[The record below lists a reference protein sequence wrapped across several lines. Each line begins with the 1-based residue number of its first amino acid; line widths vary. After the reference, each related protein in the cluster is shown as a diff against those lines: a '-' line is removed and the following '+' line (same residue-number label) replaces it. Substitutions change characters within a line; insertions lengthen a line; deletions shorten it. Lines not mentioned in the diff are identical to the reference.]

1 MSLKID
7 LKIFI
12 LMILF
17 YFTNQLEIYLYIMLF
32 AIIHEC
38 GHLLV
43 GLILGEKPE
52 TIKLTPLGLSMILK
66 INTYEYNK
74 KIKNANLLEL
84 KKIFIFIAGPIT
96 NIMIVLISNFISRS
110 DLDLELI
117 IYSNLLIA
125 IFNLLPIYP
134 LDGGRVVKSI
144 LHIFIGKMKSEKIIN
159 DISIITTIFLTAV
172 ASITIYYY
180 QNIAIFLIIIYMWY
194 LVIKENKEY
203 KMKQRIY
210 EFLK

>member
-43 GLILGEKPE
+43 GLILGERPQV
-52 TIKLTPLGLSMILK
+52 IKLTPFGLSMIFK
-66 INTYEYNK
+66 INIYEYNR

-84 KKIFIFIAGPIT
+84 KRILIFLAGPIT
-96 NIMIVLISNFISRS
+96 NIVIVVISNFICKSN
-110 DLDLELI
+110 LEFI
-117 IYSNLLIA
+117 IYSNLIIA

-134 LDGGRVVKSI
+134 LDGGRVIKSF

-159 DISIITTIFLTAV
+159 DISIISTIFLTAV

-180 QNIAIFLIIIYMWY
+180 QNIAIFLIIIYIWY
-194 LVIKENKEY
+194 LVIKENREY
-203 KMKQRIY
+203 KIKQRIY
-210 EFLK
+210 EILK

>member
-12 LMILF
+12 LIILF

-52 TIKLTPLGLSMILK
+52 TIKLAPFGLSMAFK
-66 INTYEYNK
+66 INIHEYNK
-74 KIKNANLLEL
+74 KIKNGNLLEL
-84 KKIFIFIAGPIT
+84 KRIFIFLAGPLT
-96 NIMIVLISNFISRS
+96 NIIIIIIATIVKIREVN
-110 DLDLELI
+110 LDFI

-144 LHIFIGKMKSEKIIN
+144 LHIVLGKMKSEKIIN
-159 DISIITTIFLTAV
+159 DISIITTIFLTSI
-172 ASITIYYY
+172 ASIAIYNYK
-180 QNIAIFLIIIYMWY
+180 NIAIFLIIIYMWY
-194 LVIKENKEY
+194 LAIKQNKEY
-203 KMKQRIY
+203 KIKQKIY
-210 EFLK
+210 ELLK

>member
-17 YFTNQLEIYLYIMLF
+17 YFTNQLEIYLYIMIF

-43 GLILGEKPE
+43 GLLLGERPE
-52 TIKLTPLGLSMILK
+52 VIKLTPFGLSMIFK
-66 INTYEYNK
+66 INTYEYNR

-84 KKIFIFIAGPIT
+84 KRIFIFIAGPIT
-96 NIMIVLISNFISRS
+96 NIIIAIIFIFIGRSNMN
-110 DLDLELI
+110 LEFI
-117 IYSNLLIA
+117 IYSNLIIA
-125 IFNLLPIYP
+125 IFNLLPISP
-134 LDGGRVVKSI
+134 LDGGRAIKSF
-144 LHIFIGKMKSEKIIN
+144 LHILFGKMKSEKIIN
-159 DISIITTIFLTAV
+159 DISIIFSIFLTAV
-172 ASITIYYY
+172 ASIAIYYY
-180 QNIAIFLIIIYMWY
+180 QNIAIFLIIIYIWY

-210 EFLK
+210 KLLK